1 MRIVP
6 FPSSIQRNVPK
17 ELISTLG
24 IAGLKHWQ
32 CFVCEFKKG
41 VTGVNISKRTKILQG
56 YFFCTFFYFS
66 SGILFRFKL
75 FYSLQILKSDNK
87 QREK

>member
-6 FPSSIQRNVPK
+6 FPSSPQRNVPK

-24 IAGLKHWQ
+24 MTVFKHWQ

-56 YFFCTFFYFS
+56 YLFCTFFYFTS
-66 SGILFRFKL
+66 WIIFRFKV
-75 FYSLQILKSDNK
+75 FYSLQILKADNK
-87 QREK
+87 